1 MKIAVLVK
9 QVPGGDSPL
18 RISDDQLWVR
28 EENVNFITNESD
40 SYAVEEALQL
50 KETLGEGE
58 VVAVSLGPERTQRT
72 IREALAKGADRGI
85 FISDMESDYLD
96 ILSLSK
102 VLASVF
108 KEEKF
113 DLILSG
119 LQSDDHGN
127 SQLGLLLAELL
138 NMSHATLVMG
148 TEIQNNE
155 SIKVKRELESGWFQ
169 WTELDLPASL
179 TIQSG
184 INTPRYSSLRGIMM
198 VKNKPIDKL
207 TANEITTEKLTP
219 PVKLNKIYIPK
230 KAKETTY
237 LDGSPDEI
245 SEKLVDIFKYEIK
258 VF

>member
-1 MKIAVLVK
+1 MKICVLIK
-9 QVPGGDSPL
+9 QVPDKNSPL
-18 RISDDQLWVR
+18 TISGDHLSLLDS
-28 EENVNFITNESD
+28 NITWASNESD
-40 SYAVEEALQL
+40 LYALEEALLL
-50 KETLGEGE
+50 KEAHGGE
-58 VVAVSLGPERTQRT
+58 VVVCTLGTESALQVVKDG
-72 IREALAKGADRGI
+72 LAKGADRGI
-85 FISDMESDYLD
+85 FISDAEFNSLD

-102 VLASVF
+102 VFASAF
-108 KEEKF
+108 KDERF

-138 NMSHATLVMG
+138 NMSHATLVMS
-148 TEIQNNE
+148 TEIQNDK

-169 WTELDLPASL
+169 WTELDFPASL

-198 VKNKPIDKL
+198 MKNKPIDKL
-207 TANEITTEKLTP
+207 TANEITTEKLIP
-219 PVKLNKIYIPK
+219 QVKLNKIYIPE

-245 SEKLVDIFKYEIK
+245 SEKLIDIFKNEIK
-258 VF
+258 VLN